1 MSSTMGKKIIPPE
14 VRALLK
20 SLNHI
25 VTRVEGAKKAKEIE
39 NNIIKLIVKAKIC
52 IDEKK
57 S

>member
-25 VTRVEGAKKAKEIE
+25 VTRVEGAKK
-39 NNIIKLIVKAKIC
+39 
-52 IDEKK
+52 
-57 S
+57 SQRY